1 MESVEKSFERLT
13 LVQSQNEFS
22 PITRRVSINEKNN
35 IQLPSNDKENTTT
48 SQKEGPLTMSSQRA
62 RRRLGHSTSNFNKLA
77 NISTQSRTSLK
88 KSNSSRQ
95 KRKSVTWQRHTSN
108 DIVELLD
115 ESEGPLMAPH
125 KSPHKRDKTKA
136 SPAAPAVQA
145 RRLSSDTPQQVS
157 ATSSATSSAAS
168 SRVLTATPKSKSNVS
183 ALRNDDD
190 GGDDFFSPYKPPSRT
205 ASYRRAPGDDPAA
218 KRRPKSCV
226 MRAPLTSPEQTFAR
240 NEPTD
245 ALHSLR
251 LASRLERGMNHISP
265 QQLAALITGKH
276 DEHYDRII
284 VIDARFDY
292 EYNGGHVRGAVNC
305 ATPEALH
312 ELLQANPPEEG
323 GARICIVFHCE
334 FSSQRAPRLYRLLR
348 QWDRACHAASYPQ
361 LYYPELYLLRGGYKN
376 FFNKC
381 IHLCQPQAYQPMFDN
396 GFKKEMKDGMQT
408 IARSKQRR
416 SMSFNNID
424 EYDGLR
430 RSLKW

>member
-1 MESVEKSFERLT
+1 
-13 LVQSQNEFS
+13 
-22 PITRRVSINEKNN
+22 
-35 IQLPSNDKENTTT
+35 
-48 SQKEGPLTMSSQRA
+48 
-62 RRRLGHSTSNFNKLA
+62 
-77 NISTQSRTSLK
+77 
-88 KSNSSRQ
+88 
-95 KRKSVTWQRHTSN
+95 
-108 DIVELLD
+108 
-115 ESEGPLMAPH
+115 MAPH

-168 SRVLTATPKSKSNVS
+168 SRVLTATPKSKSKVS

-292 EYNGGHVRGAVNC
+292 EYNGGHVRGAVS
-305 ATPEALH
+305 TL
-312 ELLQANPPEEG
+312 
-323 GARICIVFHCE
+323 IIVFSLSLTKVLFAINLLFFPLDSHCRLCNTRSITRA
-334 FSSQRAPRLYRLLR
+334 FASQSTRRRRRTHL
-348 QWDRACHAASYPQ
+348 H
-361 LYYPELYLLRGGYKN
+361 
-376 FFNKC
+376 C
-381 IHLCQPQAYQPMFDN
+381 I
-396 GFKKEMKDGMQT
+396 
-408 IARSKQRR
+408 
-416 SMSFNNID
+416 
-424 EYDGLR
+424 
-430 RSLKW
+430 SL